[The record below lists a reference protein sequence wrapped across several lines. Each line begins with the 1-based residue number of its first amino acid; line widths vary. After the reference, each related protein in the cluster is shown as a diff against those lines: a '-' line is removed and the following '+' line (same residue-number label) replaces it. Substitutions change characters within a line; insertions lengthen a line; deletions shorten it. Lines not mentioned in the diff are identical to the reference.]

1 MKKLAYEQPNMQV
14 LVFSAEDV
22 VRTSGNSVAGS
33 GDAIFEGYSSEAW
46 N

>member
-1 MKKLAYEQPNMQV
+1 MKKAMYEQPNMQV
-14 LVFSAEDV
+14 IAFVVEDV

-33 GDAIFEGYSSEAW
+33 GDAIFEGYSSEDW